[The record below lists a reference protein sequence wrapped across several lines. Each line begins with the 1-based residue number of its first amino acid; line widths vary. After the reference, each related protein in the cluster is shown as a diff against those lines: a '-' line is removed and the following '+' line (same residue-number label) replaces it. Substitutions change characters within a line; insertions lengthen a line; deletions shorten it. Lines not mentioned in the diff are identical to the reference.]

1 VRVGDV
7 VAFVNDR
14 GSFIGSID
22 SGSFLPPF
30 KADGWYSLGTGVIVR
45 TDRGAFVHFADDASL
60 AELSF
65 VLEHGAMS
73 TSNNRWRIR
82 DA

>member
-1 VRVGDV
+1 MRYPDGQEVRVGDV

-14 GSFIGSID
+14 GVVIGSID

-65 VLEHGAMS
+65 VLEQRHV
-73 TSNNRWRIR
+73 
-82 DA
+82 DL